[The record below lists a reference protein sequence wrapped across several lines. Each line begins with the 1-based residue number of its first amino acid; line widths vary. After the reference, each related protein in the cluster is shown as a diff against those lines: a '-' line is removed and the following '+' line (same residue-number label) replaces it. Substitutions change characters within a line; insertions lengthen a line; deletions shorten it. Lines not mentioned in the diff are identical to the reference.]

1 MEIGNPGRS
10 NGPGA
15 AGGNHRAGLVAGRA
29 ESSDSEPPWVQT
41 SLTLWFCPPCSV
53 ILKTVTL
60 RFLSPESQG
69 PCGLEHHGLVLSA
82 GSGPRA
88 AEAPSP
94 GGRPPFQPLRAC
106 GPAVLSRQSGRER
119 LIVYKALR
127 HSQATRAVSHQ
138 LYFITIPWRP
148 RHQRGSG
155 NGPGARP
162 SPARLSSSP
171 GDGGQVTQLL
181 SRPPGHLGGS

>member
-41 SLTLWFCPPCSV
+41 SLTLWFCPPCVCYSKDHDSQV
-53 ILKTVTL
+53 S
-60 RFLSPESQG
+60 LSGEPRPLWFRASRPGAQRWLG
-69 PCGLEHHGLVLSA
+69 ASGCGSSDPRRPASLPALA
-82 GSGPRA
+82 G
-88 AEAPSP
+88 
-94 GGRPPFQPLRAC
+94 LRA
-106 GPAVLSRQSGRER
+106 AVLSRQSGRER

-155 NGPGARP
+155 NRPGARP

-181 SRPPGHLGGS
+181 SRPLGHLGGS